1 LFFLFLECI
10 EVEIIQKG
18 PITIGYGGT
27 IKINANIISNS
38 TGLLQVNWQKTHN
51 NCSTTLKINCL
62 KYSGSSC
69 DVNNPQLIINNVD
82 KEDAGIYKLEVISP
96 TETKSSPGILLE
108 LHGGKNIQVVC
119 VLLLPIFSVSITTT
133 SA

>member
-1 LFFLFLECI
+1 
-10 EVEIIQKG
+10 
-18 PITIGYGGT
+18 
-27 IKINANIISNS
+27 
-38 TGLLQVNWQKTHN
+38 
-51 NCSTTLKINCL
+51 
-62 KYSGSSC
+62 
-69 DVNNPQLIINNVD
+69 VNNPQLVINNVD

-119 VLLLPIFSVSITTT
+119 VLLRRHLPIFSVSKTTT